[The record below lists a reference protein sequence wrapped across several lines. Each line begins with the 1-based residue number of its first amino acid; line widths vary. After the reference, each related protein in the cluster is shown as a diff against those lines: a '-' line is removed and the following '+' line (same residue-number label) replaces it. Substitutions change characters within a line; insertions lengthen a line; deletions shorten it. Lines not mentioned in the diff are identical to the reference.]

1 MKMMKILYFVKMR
14 FHFIFQFIEEEK
26 TKTNICKLIYLK
38 FPYSHIIIVS
48 FYYFISFSFSFDL
61 RKHIRT
67 KRKKNNI
74 HDKMKRKSI

>member
-1 MKMMKILYFVKMR
+1 MMKILYFAKMR

-48 FYYFISFSFSFDL
+48 FYYLILIF
-61 RKHIRT
+61 
-67 KRKKNNI
+67 
-74 HDKMKRKSI
+74 